1 MIFHQGKCLL
11 LRKLDLQA
19 LDLGIHSPNMI
30 RFVGPHVVEP
40 VEHVR
45 FYNSL
50 SNHYQFH

>member
-11 LRKLDLQA
+11 LSMFDLRA
-19 LDLGIHSPNMI
+19 LDSGLHSPNMN

-50 SNHYQFH
+50 LSNH